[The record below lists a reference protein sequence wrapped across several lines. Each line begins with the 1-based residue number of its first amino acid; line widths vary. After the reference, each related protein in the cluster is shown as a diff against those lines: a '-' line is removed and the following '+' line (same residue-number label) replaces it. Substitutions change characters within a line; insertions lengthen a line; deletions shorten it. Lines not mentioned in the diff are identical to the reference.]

1 MIITD
6 FLTFSFIFFIGTT
19 IVLYLL
25 KFNCLIALISLVAA
39 LFLAYKGI
47 FYIKY
52 NVKQILRA
60 VIKEEVWEY
69 FKQRNLFLAI
79 SSIFI
84 GFHTV
89 LSLLLL
95 YSTFAVDFIKYL
107 IILGIL
113 LLGFYIGLLLSNSF
127 SERILKQEFKE
138 NLKPFIALFFSFI
151 PIALISIFLNVFDIL
166 NSNVEFDLL
175 QIVKDAKTYIKS
187 DCIII
192 RVISRI
198 FYVIDNT
205 MLAAI
210 QHYNFLLIK
219 LAISIIYFIYASLLE
234 FIPLYYLFFGVV
246 SLVKN
251 FEE

>member
-1 MIITD
+1 M
-6 FLTFSFIFFIGTT
+6 
-19 IVLYLL
+19 V
-25 KFNCLIALISLVAA
+25 VA
-39 LFLAYKGI
+39 LFLAYRGT

-52 NVKQILRA
+52 NLKQVLRA

-69 FKQRNLFLAI
+69 FRHRNFFLVI

-89 LSLLLL
+89 LSILLL
-95 YSTFAVDFIKYL
+95 YSTFAVSYINYL
-107 IILGIL
+107 LILGIL
-113 LLGFYIGLLLSNSF
+113 LLGFYIGLLLSNYF
-127 SERILKQEFKE
+127 SEKILKQEFKE
-138 NLKPFIALFFSFI
+138 NLKPFIALVFSFI
-151 PIALISIFLNVFDIL
+151 PIALISIFLNVFNIF

-175 QIVKDAKTYIKS
+175 KIVGDAKTYIKS

-192 RVISRI
+192 RIISRI

-219 LAISIIYFIYASLLE
+219 LAIGIIYFIYASLLE

-246 SLVKN
+246 YLVKN
-251 FEE
+251 FEEKETSNNEA